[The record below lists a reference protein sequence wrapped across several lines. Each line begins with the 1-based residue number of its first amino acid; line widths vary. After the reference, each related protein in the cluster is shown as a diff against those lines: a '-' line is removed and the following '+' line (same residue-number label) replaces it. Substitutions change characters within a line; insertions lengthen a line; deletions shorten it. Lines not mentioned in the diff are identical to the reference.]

1 MEELKMLELLN
12 RIKICIEQGSLDIA
26 TDLIELEIENLKN
39 NTHQK
44 CKNTK
49 YYYYD
54 WACQYCSNLNCNQNK
69 KVISF

>member
-1 MEELKMLELLN
+1 MEELKMIELLN
-12 RIKICIEQGSLDIA
+12 KIKVCLERNSLDIA
-26 TDLIELEIENLKN
+26 KDLIELEIENLKN
-39 NTHQK
+39 NTQQK

-54 WACQYCSNLNCNQNK
+54 WNCQYCNNLNCNQNK

>member
-1 MEELKMLELLN
+1 MEEEKMLELLN
-12 RIKICIEQGSLDIA
+12 RIKICIERGSLDIA
-26 TDLIELEIENLKN
+26 RDLIELEIENLKGI
-39 NTHQK
+39 TEQR

-54 WACQYCSNLNCNQNK
+54 WNCQYCSNLNCNQNK

>member
-1 MEELKMLELLN
+1 MERLKMLELLN

-26 TDLIELEIENLKN
+26 KDLIELEIENLKN
-39 NTHQK
+39 NKDQK
-44 CKNTK
+44 CKNKK

>member
-1 MEELKMLELLN
+1 MERLKMLELLN
-12 RIKICIEQGSLDIA
+12 KIKICIERGSLDI
-26 TDLIELEIENLKN
+26 TKDLIELEIENLKN
-39 NTHQK
+39 NTQQK